1 MQPPSALSRSRSKF
15 TVSQTPSRP
24 PRIGFFGGTFDPPH
38 TGHLALASLALQTL
52 DLDKVLV
59 APVGL
64 QPLKLGRPATPYRD
78 RLAMTRLALAGH
90 PRLELS
96 EADAPRP
103 DGLPN
108 YMIDTLRR
116 LRAPLP
122 PDAQLYVI
130 CGADAFLNISLWHRP
145 SDLLMEFPFII
156 GARPGF
162 DLGRIANALP
172 DDISVASDDHPDPQ
186 LLTLGL
192 RNRHGRRSRLYLL
205 PQLQH
210 DISATELRDAL
221 HSADPNPSL
230 LPQAVLAYIRDH
242 RLYRNG
248 TP

>member
-1 MQPPSALSRSRSKF
+1 MNQS
-15 TVSQTPSRP
+15 PSRP
-24 PRIGFFGGTFDPPH
+24 LRIGFFGGTFDPPH
-38 TGHLALASLALQTL
+38 TGHLALADLSLQTL

-59 APVGL
+59 APVGI
-64 QPLKLGRPATPYRD
+64 QPLKLGQPATLYRD

-90 PRLELS
+90 ARFELS

-103 DGLPN
+103 DGRPN

-116 LRAPLP
+116 LRAGLP
-122 PDAQLYVI
+122 PEAELYVI
-130 CGADAFLNISLWHRP
+130 CGADAFLNIGLWHRAP
-145 SDLLMEFPFII
+145 DLLMEFPFII

-172 DDISVASDDHPDPQ
+172 ESISVAWEENPDPR

-192 RNRHGRRSRLYLL
+192 RDTQPRRSRLYLL
-205 PQLQH
+205 PELRQNV
-210 DISATELRDAL
+210 SATELRDAL
-221 HSADPNPSL
+221 GTGEPAPAL
-230 LPQAVLAYIRDH
+230 LPPAVLAYIREH